1 MQVRGALIKDGGLD
15 RRLRVEWLLVVS
27 IAMLLTFLL
36 SCFSHNFA
44 LHRLDHLLY
53 GQTLALATRPPPE
66 EVVIV
71 VLDDD
76 SIDELGQWPLRRAVH
91 AELLA
96 RLHLAKAVGLDFVF
110 RDASPA
116 YPQDESILAQ
126 AMSRHGRVVLPL
138 VVDDGRVLWPRPIL
152 AQAAAGLG
160 IINAHLGPDSV
171 VRAMKPYWQTAQ
183 GKVDHFVVAMLDVAG
198 HDSKAQQLRA
208 GDETPRLMSFAGGPG
223 SFKMYPYA
231 RVLDDS
237 VPSEAFEGKLVLVG
251 AWASA
256 LGDALSVPL
265 SGTGEPMSGVE
276 ILANGLH
283 NALGQHWIRTPH
295 FLVTALLSTLPVL
308 MVCIALR
315 RLSPRRSLLVI
326 LGLVVLIFIAHWVLM
341 RYFHVWIGPS
351 AALLGIMLAYPLW
364 SWRLQEAAL
373 KQVDAELDSLYAQ
386 HLMHFQALPQDD
398 IAVRHSLPHRLVRL
412 HQAMGMVRQAIGLRE
427 EALRFLSH
435 DMRSPQNTILALVQL
450 QRRSRSPMD
459 QMQLLD
465 RIERSA
471 CRTLRLVDGF
481 VRLARAESM
490 ELNLNEIDLA
500 GLLQSVCDEQ
510 WPMAHHRN
518 ITISVEGVERPAF
531 TMADEDQLRRALGN
545 LVTNAIQYS
554 PQDGRI
560 WCRLRGQGSE
570 WVIEIEDKGRGMAA
584 DQISRLFHPFRR
596 FDAEVPDNPAGIGLG
611 LALVRAVVLRHGGRI
626 SVESQPGQ
634 GSTFRVSLPVFG
646 SGAATPR

>member
-1 MQVRGALIKDGGLD
+1 
-15 RRLRVEWLLVVS
+15 
-27 IAMLLTFLL
+27 
-36 SCFSHNFA
+36 
-44 LHRLDHLLY
+44 
-53 GQTLALATRPPPE
+53 
-66 EVVIV
+66 
-71 VLDDD
+71 
-76 SIDELGQWPLRRAVH
+76 
-91 AELLA
+91 
-96 RLHLAKAVGLDFVF
+96 
-110 RDASPA
+110 
-116 YPQDESILAQ
+116 
-126 AMSRHGRVVLPL
+126 
-138 VVDDGRVLWPRPIL
+138 
-152 AQAAAGLG
+152 
-160 IINAHLGPDSV
+160 
-171 VRAMKPYWQTAQ
+171 
-183 GKVDHFVVAMLDVAG
+183 
-198 HDSKAQQLRA
+198 
-208 GDETPRLMSFAGGPG
+208 
-223 SFKMYPYA
+223 
-231 RVLDDS
+231 
-237 VPSEAFEGKLVLVG
+237 
-251 AWASA
+251 
-256 LGDALSVPL
+256 
-265 SGTGEPMSGVE
+265 
-276 ILANGLH
+276 
-283 NALGQHWIRTPH
+283 
-295 FLVTALLSTLPVL
+295 
-308 MVCIALR
+308 
-315 RLSPRRSLLVI
+315 
-326 LGLVVLIFIAHWVLM
+326 
-341 RYFHVWIGPS
+341 
-351 AALLGIMLAYPLW
+351 
-364 SWRLQEAAL
+364 
-373 KQVDAELDSLYAQ
+373 
-386 HLMHFQALPQDD
+386 
-398 IAVRHSLPHRLVRL
+398 
-412 HQAMGMVRQAIGLRE
+412 
-427 EALRFLSH
+427 
-435 DMRSPQNTILALVQL
+435 
-450 QRRSRSPMD
+450 MD